1 MAVMMNQIQLVLE
14 WAQRKGIFKN
24 GTVPG
29 QYKKFIEEAG
39 ELGES
44 LLLDDRD
51 QFVLECGDVLV
62 TLALLA
68 EMKETNL
75 AHCLEQAYN
84 KINKRTGKMVG
95 GVFVKDE

>member
-1 MAVMMNQIQLVLE
+1 MVKELTSTLF
-14 WAQRKGIFKN
+14 RKTTIFDAE
-24 GTVPG
+24 
-29 QYKKFIEEAG
+29 KKFIEEAG